1 MSGTFHPVSMSDS
14 TALWPVVNGSCVHGW
29 PKVIDSTCGMLV
41 RKFVVLG
48 SWYQDFSGYTN
59 IVVLV
64 RKLPRKIPSAK
75 KKSTPAAIALN
86 KTDVHFA
93 FITVYYYFPDV
104 IFIEKLLATTCKFLN
119 KCRLHVHFTEH
130 RTCVVQL
137 QKTATHLKI

>member
-1 MSGTFHPVSMSDS
+1 MKKSR
-14 TALWPVVNGSCVHGW
+14 
-29 PKVIDSTCGMLV
+29 DSTCGMLV